1 MAEGPVVVAVAQADA
16 DAVDGVAVGEPVE
29 RQPSGSS
36 MDPNSPAVSPAVS
49 SQVSDGYLYSALYAK
64 CFASF
69 DTDKNGTID
78 RSELRAALNILG
90 LESVDVDEC
99 MAGFPNAAEGIA
111 LKDWRRDWTTGYA
124 RRSMPNLRAEVW
136 TTGECALNSRLA
148 GPLRNSAVQLHYPVR
163 TRRAFSCMCTQGSDP
178 IFPERACMLDNATSG
193 LMC

>member
-1 MAEGPVVVAVAQADA
+1 MILAESKVASRPDVRATARLLYSGTPFGRGSPPSLMAEGPVVVAVAQADA

-111 LKDWRRDWTTGYA
+111 LKDWEEGLDDR
-124 RRSMPNLRAEVW
+124 LRAAIDAKFE
-136 TTGECALNSRLA
+136 G
-148 GPLRNSAVQLHYPVR
+148 
-163 TRRAFSCMCTQGSDP
+163 
-178 IFPERACMLDNATSG
+178 
-193 LMC
+193 